1 MGKIKK
7 TALKYAEKAAV
18 KVLGPAEGLRP
29 YVPVGSAEPAGT
41 GAGDL
46 EAMVAQLAEQDGDED
61 GDEAGDE
68 SAADASTDAN
78 NDGAEAEA

>member
-7 TALKYAEKAAV
+7 KALKYAEKAAA
-18 KVLGPAEGLRP
+18 KVVGPAEGLRP

-46 EAMVAQLAEQDGDED
+46 EAMVAELEEQV

-68 SAADASTDAN
+68 SSADASTDAD
-78 NDGAEAEA
+78 DGAEAEA